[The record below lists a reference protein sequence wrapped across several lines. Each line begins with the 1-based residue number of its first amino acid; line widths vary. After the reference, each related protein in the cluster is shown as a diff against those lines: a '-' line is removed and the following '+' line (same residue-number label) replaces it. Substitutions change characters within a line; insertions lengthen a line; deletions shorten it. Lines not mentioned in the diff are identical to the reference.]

1 MRAIGYLSQPADV
14 HHPRSSSL
22 AQQNAQFLDFC
33 TEQGYEPTATFLDT
47 RPESSPRQPGTTAD
61 APCSGL
67 DQLLRHLSEIDPGF
81 TIVVV
86 QSFAHLAPDATQAV
100 RAVLQL
106 RARGAQV
113 VSLDD
118 GPLDEAELPRL
129 WQTALS
135 TGPQGQREQQRR
147 RRLRD
152 RAERGEAVGRTPYGY
167 TVGRDGR
174 YQINDHEADVVRLIF
189 RLYLQDDLGIRR
201 IAQRLNRAGY
211 QTRRGRHW
219 SMISIRDL
227 LLNPVYTGQ
236 YEKLGFN
243 VADNHPAIISRED
256 FEAVAQRM
264 EQRRTAPGEGRR
276 GQFLLAGLVWCGESS
291 ARMIG
296 VTRRQ
301 RWHKAD
307 GETVSAVYRYYQSE
321 DRTNRS
327 VGEYHTRRADEL
339 EAEVLDHL
347 RSGVNGMVAAPAILS
362 LNSDPSAADTLA
374 AETAAAVSRAESR
387 RRSLDRRL
395 AQLLE
400 SISSS
405 SEEPQDPAQALRGDA
420 AAIVRE
426 WEAAQDDLTR
436 LRQRVAA
443 QQLEAERQRQHQR
456 RLERLREHWD
466 ELDFEQQRDLLGQL
480 VDQIIVYD
488 HGIQTVLRA

>member
-1 MRAIGYLSQPADV
+1 MRAIGYLSQPAG
-14 HHPRSSSL
+14 PTRSPSPTL
-22 AQQNAQFLDFC
+22 AEQNARFLDFC
-33 TEQGYEPTATFLDT
+33 TKQGYEPTATFLDA
-47 RPESSPRQPGTTAD
+47 RPEAASRQR
-61 APCSGL
+61 GL
-67 DQLLRHLSEIDPGF
+67 AGDVRCDGLGQLLRHLSELDPGF

-113 VSLDD
+113 ISLDD
-118 GPLDEAELPRL
+118 GPLDETELLRL
-129 WQTALS
+129 WQTVLNS
-135 TGPQGQREQQRR
+135 GPQGQREQERRQRM
-147 RRLRD
+147 LD

-167 TVGRDGR
+167 EVGPDGR
-174 YQINDHEADVVRLIF
+174 YRINDHEADVVRLIF

-227 LLNPVYTGQ
+227 LLNPVYIGQ
-236 YEKLGFN
+236 YDKLGFS
-243 VADNHPAIISRED
+243 VADNHPAIITRED
-256 FEAVAQRM
+256 FESVAQRM
-264 EQRRTAPGEGRR
+264 AARRTAPGEGQR
-276 GQFLLAGLVWCGESS
+276 GQFLLAGLVWCGESG

-301 RWHKAD
+301 RWHKAS
-307 GETVSAVYRYYQSE
+307 GETATAVYRYYQSE

-339 EAEVLDHL
+339 EAEVLERL
-347 RSGVNGMVAAPAILS
+347 RSGANGGTAAPTILS
-362 LNSDPSAADTLA
+362 LNADPDAADALA
-374 AETAAAVSRAESR
+374 AETAAAVTRAESR

-400 SISSS
+400 SAAAASAPLEI
-405 SEEPQDPAQALRGDA
+405 ARLLREDA

-426 WEAAQDDLTR
+426 WETAHDDLTR

-456 RLERLREHWD
+456 RLERLREQWD
-466 ELDFEQQRDLLGQL
+466 ELNFDQQRDLLGQL

-488 HGIQTVLRA
+488 HTIQTVLRA

>member
-1 MRAIGYLSQPADV
+1 MRAIGYLSQLAGPD
-14 HHPRSSSL
+14 HPHSPNL
-22 AQQNAQFLDFC
+22 AEQNARFLDFC
-33 TEQGYEPTATFLDT
+33 TQRGYQPTATFLDT
-47 RPESSPRQPGTTAD
+47 RAESTQQNQGAGGDT
-61 APCSGL
+61 PCNGL
-67 DQLLRHLSEIDPGF
+67 EQLLRHLSELDPGF

-113 VSLDD
+113 ISLDD
-118 GPLDEAELPRL
+118 GALDETELPQL
-129 WQTALS
+129 WRNALS
-135 TGPQGQREQQRR
+135 SGPQSQRGQERRQRM
-147 RRLRD
+147 RD

-167 TVGRDGR
+167 EVGPDGR
-174 YQINDHEADVVRLIF
+174 YRINDHEADVVRLIF

-227 LLNPVYTGQ
+227 LLNPVYIGQ
-236 YEKLGFN
+236 YEKLGFS
-243 VADNHPAIISRED
+243 VADNHPAIITRKD
-256 FEAVAQRM
+256 FGAVAQRM
-264 EQRRTAPGEGRR
+264 EQRRTAPGEGQR
-276 GQFLLAGLVWCGESS
+276 GQFLLAGLVWCGESG

-301 RWHKAD
+301 RWRKAD
-307 GETVSAVYRYYQSE
+307 GETAAAVYRYYQSE

-339 EAEVLDHL
+339 EAEVLEHL
-347 RSGVNGMVAAPAILS
+347 RSGVNGSAPAPAILS
-362 LNSDPSAADTLA
+362 LNADPAAADTLA
-374 AETAAAVSRAESR
+374 AETAAAVTRAESR

-400 SISSS
+400 SASA
-405 SEEPQDPAQALRGDA
+405 EPEQQDHAQLLRDDA

-426 WEAAQDDLTR
+426 WEAAHEDLTR
-436 LRQRVAA
+436 LRRRVAA

-456 RLERLREHWD
+456 RLQRLREQWD
-466 ELDFEQQRDLLGQL
+466 ELDFDQQRDLLGQL
-480 VDQIIVYD
+480 VDQIIVFD
-488 HGIQTVLRA
+488 HRIQTVLRA